1 MHRKYQKIHRRTAM
15 FAAYFLISFSA
26 QGWAE
31 GDPSKGARTFNN
43 LCSPCHS
50 VAPDRHMSGPS
61 LAGVVNRKA
70 GSVTGFDRY
79 SKVLPESSVEWNEKT
94 LTAWLT
100 NPQALIAGTSMPGI
114 AADEQARADI
124 VAYLLT
130 TQTPGTPPRD
140 DIPKPH
146 EKMHDLKAAG
156 PATRIASIALCRDT
170 YAVKMENG
178 ITLLFWE
185 PNLRFKTDS
194 SKVGPTPA
202 KPVLVPTGMQGDR
215 SYAIFS
221 SPQEI
226 SGFVKSDCAS
236 R

>member
-1 MHRKYQKIHRRTAM
+1 MFHKFNKIQRLATIVAAPLLAL
-15 FAAYFLISFSA
+15 FACPAL
-26 QGWAE
+26 AE
-31 GDPSKGARTFNN
+31 GDPQKGARTFNN
-43 LCSPCHS
+43 LCSLCHS

-79 SKVLPESSVEWNEKT
+79 SKVLPQSSVEWNEKT

-146 EKMHDLKAAG
+146 EQMHDLKAAG
-156 PATRIASIALCRDT
+156 PATRIASIGLCRDT

-178 ITLLFWE
+178 TTLLFWE

-194 SKVGPTPA
+194 SKDGPTPA
-202 KPVLVPTGMQGDR
+202 KPVLVPTGMHGDR

-226 SGFVKSDCAS
+226 SGFVKSECTG

>member
-1 MHRKYQKIHRRTAM
+1 MLHYFKRIARRVLIV
-15 FAAYFLISFSA
+15 AAYFAASCA
-26 QGWAE
+26 GAAMAE
-31 GDPSKGARTFNN
+31 GDPQKGARTFNN

-50 VAPDRHMSGPS
+50 VAPGRHMTGPS
-61 LAGVVNRKA
+61 LAAVINRKA
-70 GSVTGFDRY
+70 GSVSGFDRY
-79 SKVLPESSVEWNEKT
+79 SMVLPQSAIEWNEKT

-114 AADEQARADI
+114 NADEQARTDI
-124 VAYLLT
+124 VAYLLA
-130 TQTPGTPPRD
+130 TQTPGTPPPD

-146 EKMHDLKAAG
+146 EKMLDMKAAG
-156 PATRIASIALCRDT
+156 PATRIASISLCRDT
-170 YAVKMENG
+170 YSVKMENG
-178 ITLLFWE
+178 ATLLFWE

-194 SKVGPTPA
+194 SNQGPTPA

-215 SYAIFS
+215 SYAIFA

-226 SGFVKSDCAS
+226 GGFVKSECAG

>member
-1 MHRKYQKIHRRTAM
+1 MLGKCHYMHRRTAM
-15 FAAYFLISFSA
+15 FAAYFLISFSV

-50 VAPDRHMSGPS
+50 TVSGRHMTGPS
-61 LAGVVNRKA
+61 LAGIIGRKA
-70 GSVTGFDRY
+70 GSVTGFERY
-79 SKVLPESSVEWNEKT
+79 SKVLPQSSIAWDEQS
-94 LTAWLT
+94 LTSWLT
-100 NPQALIAGTSMPGI
+100 NPQALVAGTSMPGV
-114 AADEQARADI
+114 AANDQARADI
-124 VAYLLT
+124 IAYLLA
-130 TQTPGTPPRD
+130 TQTPGATPRD

-146 EKMHDLKAAG
+146 EKMHDLKTAS
-156 PATRIASIALCRDT
+156 PATRITSISLCRDT
-170 YAVKMENG
+170 YSVKMENG

-194 SKVGPTPA
+194 SKEGPAPA

-215 SYAIFS
+215 SYAIFA

-226 SGFVKSDCAS
+226 SGYVKSDCPPP
-236 R
+236 